1 MFGRKKFSPASVQR
15 LIGLISLPCRN
26 NLFVTHIY
34 ELRKF
39 NDRSFAAETALGEAP
54 DERVVSH
61 ADQLGD
67 LIRIHLERIHETQF
81 AHAAVQ

>member
-1 MFGRKKFSPASVQR
+1 MFGRKKFPAPSVQR

-26 NLFVTHIY
+26 NLFVTRIY

-39 NDRSFAAETALGEAP
+39 NDRSFAAETALGEAS

-67 LIRIHLERIHETQF
+67 LLRIHHDRIFEKHF
-81 AHAAVQ
+81 AHAAAQ

>member
-1 MFGRKKFSPASVQR
+1 MFGRKKFSPSPVQR

-26 NLFVTHIY
+26 NLFVTRIY
-34 ELRKF
+34 ELREF

-54 DERVVSH
+54 DDRVVSH

-67 LIRIHLERIHETQF
+67 LIRIHLDRIYETQF
-81 AHAAVQ
+81 ARAVQ

>member
-1 MFGRKKFSPASVQR
+1 MFGRKKSSPSPVQR

-26 NLFVTHIY
+26 NLFVTRIY

-39 NDRSFAAETALGEAP
+39 NERSFAAETALGEAP

-67 LIRIHLERIHETQF
+67 LIRIHLDRIYETQF